1 MFHRTDSTSAEP
13 RIVATAQYVPLRR
26 HVDRAVAETISSAQP
41 SALDTVMHVLYADT
55 LRWRA
60 QCAPCGDN
68 GSMTEATFRPD
79 NRIATETNLSLSD
92 MALRVAR
99 MICPT
104 APARPAPDQ
113 IIVCTTSFEHDL
125 ALSCAGRLHCELGSS
140 RAPFAIGQLQDVSF
154 LTAVDVALAMMNTD
168 TTLNTVLIVA
178 AECWHRALSQQ
189 VGARISLADGA
200 AAVLIARSSMPGW
213 RVRGLSICTPG
224 TQLSCEDTV
233 NTSLDSPMLVGAINK
248 SLSRA
253 ALRAAQIDWILPS
266 TVDSAVIR
274 TVCARCQ
281 LAPERVMGMGD
292 GRQSHL
298 CAAQTPAR
306 LDDLLGVISPRDGQR
321 VLVWSTG
328 FQGQS
333 ACAILEFRGVRS

>member
-1 MFHRTDSTSAEP
+1 MFHRADSTSAEP
-13 RIVATAQYVPLRR
+13 RIVATAQYVPLRC
-26 HVDRAVAETISSAQP
+26 HADRAVAETVSSAQP
-41 SALDTVMHVLYADT
+41 SALDIVMHALYADT

-68 GSMTEATFRPD
+68 CSMTDATFRPD

-99 MICPT
+99 MIYPNAPT
-104 APARPAPDQ
+104 QPGPDQ

-125 ALSCAGRLHCELGSS
+125 ALSCAGRLHSELGSS

-154 LTAVDVALAMMNTD
+154 LTAVDVALAMMDTD
-168 TTLNTVLIVA
+168 NTLNTVLIVA
-178 AECWHRALSQQ
+178 AECWHRALSRQ
-189 VGARISLADGA
+189 VSPRISLVDGA

-224 TQLSCEDTV
+224 TQLSCEETV
-233 NTSLDSPMLVGAINK
+233 NTSLNSTTLVGAINK

-253 ALRAAQIDWILPS
+253 ALRAAQIDWILPP
-266 TVDSAVIR
+266 TADSAIIR
-274 TVCARCQ
+274 AVCAQCQ
-281 LAPERVMGMGD
+281 LAPERIRSMGD
-292 GRQSHL
+292 GHQSHL

-333 ACAILEFRGVRS
+333 ACAILEFRGVQS